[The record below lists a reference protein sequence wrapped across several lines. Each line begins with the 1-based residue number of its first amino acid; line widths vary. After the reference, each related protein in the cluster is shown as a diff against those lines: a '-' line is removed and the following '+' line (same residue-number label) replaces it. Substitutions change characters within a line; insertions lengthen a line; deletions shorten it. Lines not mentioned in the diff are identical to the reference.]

1 MPEPI
6 EQEIRIGGELRAV
19 KKDDEPAKIVGY
31 AARFNQLSDVL
42 GNFRE
47 QIQPGFFDGIE
58 QDDVRALWNHDPNY
72 VLGRS
77 TAGTLQLSQ
86 DSEGLAVEITPPDA
100 TWARDLMVSINRG
113 DVSQMSFAFTVAEG
127 GDKWEK
133 VDGNWIR
140 TLVRKGRVF
149 DVSPVTYPAYPQ
161 TSAAVRS
168 LLETLQQEETIPPDQ
183 AASSGAEGQVK
194 ARQAARQRTLD
205 LLGVKSNQIQKEK
218 QS

>member
-1 MPEPI
+1 MPEQF
-6 EQEIRIGGELRAV
+6 EKEIRISGELRAV
-19 KKDDEPAKIVGY
+19 KKEDEPEKIVGY

-58 QDDVRALWNHDPNY
+58 NDDVRALFNHDPNY

-77 TAGTLQLSQ
+77 TAGTLKLSQ
-86 DSEGLAVEITPPDA
+86 DDEGLAIEITPPDT
-100 TWARDLMVSINRG
+100 TWARDLMTSIKRG
-113 DVSQMSFAFTVAEG
+113 DVSQMSFAFSVAEN

-133 VDGNWIR
+133 VDGSWIR
-140 TLVRKGRVF
+140 TLVKKGRVF

-168 LLETLQQEETIPPDQ
+168 KLETLQQEEITPPDQ
-183 AASSGAEGQVK
+183 AASSGAEDQVK
-194 ARQAARQRTLD
+194 ARQAARSRHLE
-205 LLGVKSNQIQKEK
+205 LLGAKKQNRKES

>member
-1 MPEPI
+1 MSEDR
-6 EQEIRIGGELRAV
+6 EIRINGELRFAQT
-19 KKDDEPAKIVGY
+19 EGEAPKIVGY

-47 QIQPGFFDGIE
+47 QILPGFFDGIE
-58 QDDVRALWNHDPNY
+58 ADDVRALFNHDPNY

-77 TAGTLQLSQ
+77 TAGTLKLAQ
-86 DSEGLAVEITPPDA
+86 DSEGLAVEIIPPDT
-100 TWARDLMVSINRG
+100 TWARDLMKSIQRG
-113 DVSQMSFAFTVAEG
+113 DVTQMSFAFTVAEN

-140 TLVRKGRVF
+140 TLIRKGHVY

-168 LLETLQQEETIPPDQ
+168 KLETLQQTDTSPQEQ
-183 AASSGAEGQVK
+183 AAPGGAEVQ
-194 ARQAARQRTLD
+194 ARQAARRRTFE
-205 LLGVKSNQIQKEK
+205 LLGVKYTTRTET

>member
-1 MPEPI
+1 MPEDR
-6 EQEIRIGGELRAV
+6 EIRISNEMRAV
-19 KKDDEPAKIVGY
+19 KKKDEPAKIVGY

-47 QIQPGFFDGIE
+47 QIAPGFFDGIE
-58 QDDVRALWNHDPNY
+58 GDDVRALFNHDPNY

-77 TAGTLQLSQ
+77 TTGTLKLSQ
-86 DSEGLAVEITPPDA
+86 DADGLAVEITPPDA
-100 TWARDLMVSINRG
+100 QWARDLMVSIDRG
-113 DVSQMSFAFTVAEG
+113 DVSQMSFAFTVAEN

-133 VDGNWIR
+133 VEGNWIR
-140 TLVRKGRVF
+140 TLVRKGSVY

-168 LLETLQQEETIPPDQ
+168 QLETLQQEEITPPEQ
-183 AASSGAEGQVK
+183 AASSGAEAQVK
-194 ARQAARQRTLD
+194 ARQAARQRTLEV
-205 LLGVKSNQIQKEK
+205 LGVKPNQTKKET

>member
-1 MPEPI
+1 MPEDR
-6 EQEIRIGGELRAV
+6 EIRINGELRFAQT
-19 KKDDEPAKIVGY
+19 EGEAPKIVGY

-58 QDDVRALWNHDPNY
+58 ADDVRALFNHDPNY

-77 TAGTLQLSQ
+77 TAGTLKLAQ
-86 DSEGLAVEITPPDA
+86 DSEGLAVEIIPPDT
-100 TWARDLMVSINRG
+100 TWARDLLTSIQRG
-113 DVSQMSFAFTVAEG
+113 DVTQMSFAFTVAEN

-140 TLVRKGRVF
+140 TLIRKGHVY

-168 LLETLQQEETIPPDQ
+168 TLETLQHDDIPPQEQ
-183 AASSGAEGQVK
+183 AAPGGAEVL
-194 ARQAARQRTLD
+194 ARQAARRRTVE
-205 LLGVKSNQIQKEK
+205 LLGVKYTTRKDKTS
-218 QS
+218 

>member
-1 MPEPI
+1 MPEDR
-6 EQEIRIGGELRAV
+6 EIRISGELRAV

-58 QDDVRALWNHDPNY
+58 ADDVRALFNHDPNY

-77 TAGTLQLSQ
+77 SAGTLKLAQ
-86 DSEGLAVEITPPDA
+86 DSEGLAVEIVPPDT
-100 TWARDLMVSINRG
+100 TWARDLLTSIQRG
-113 DVSQMSFAFTVAEG
+113 DVNQMSFAFTVAEN

-140 TLVRKGRVF
+140 TLIRKGRVF

-168 LLETLQQEETIPPDQ
+168 KLETLQQEEVPPQEQ
-183 AASSGAEGQVK
+183 AASSGAEVL
-194 ARQAARQRTLD
+194 ARQAARRRTVD
-205 LLGVKSNQIQKEK
+205 LLGVKYTTRKES

>member
-1 MPEPI
+1 MPEL
-6 EQEIRIGGELRAV
+6 EKEIRVSGELRTVIEGEAT
-19 KKDDEPAKIVGY
+19 KIVGY

-58 QDDVRALWNHDPNY
+58 ADDVRALFNHDPNY

-77 TAGTLQLSQ
+77 TAGTLKLTP
-86 DSEGLAVEITPPDA
+86 DADGLAVEIDPPDT
-100 TWARDLMVSINRG
+100 TWARDLMKSIQRG

-168 LLETLQQEETIPPDQ
+168 KLETLQHEEVIPPDQ
-183 AASSGAEGQVK
+183 AASSGAEDQVK
-194 ARQAARQRTLD
+194 ARQAARSRTLQ
-205 LLGVKSNQIQKEK
+205 LLDAKSNYRKES